1 MNTPLL
7 LASVVVAVLVI
18 GLPLVFHLTR
28 LIGAKSD
35 SIRKNEPYESGIRRT
50 FGDPFDPFGVKFFL
64 VGIVFLLFD
73 VEVLYLFP
81 WALDLRELGWFGLME
96 MFAFLG
102 MLIAGLVYAFR
113 AGILR
118 WI

>member
-1 MNTPLL
+1 MNTPLM
-7 LASVVVAVLVI
+7 LASFVVAVLVI

-28 LIGAKSD
+28 FLGARSD
-35 SIRKNEPYESGIRRT
+35 NIRKNEPYESGIRQT
-50 FGDPFDPFGVKFFL
+50 IGDPFDAFGVKYFL

-81 WALDLRELGWFGLME
+81 WALELRRLGMFGLVE
-96 MFAFLG
+96 MLAFLG
-102 MLIAGLVYAFR
+102 LLVAGLVYALR

>member
-1 MNTPLL
+1 MDRSLL
-7 LASVVVAVLVI
+7 LASLVVAVLVI

-28 LIGAKSD
+28 YLGARSD
-35 SIRKNEPYESGIRRT
+35 NLRKNEPYESGIRQT
-50 FGDPFDPFGVKFFL
+50 IGDPFDAFGVKFFL

-81 WALDLRELGWFGLME
+81 WALELRRLGMFGLIE

-102 MLIAGLVYAFR
+102 LLVAGLIYAFR

>member
-1 MNTPLL
+1 MSQSVL

-18 GLPLVFHLTR
+18 GLPIVFHLTR
-28 LIGAKSD
+28 HLGAKSD
-35 SIRKNEPYESGIRRT
+35 NLRKSEPYESGVRRT
-50 FGDPFDPFGVKFFL
+50 IRDPFDPMSVKFFL

-81 WALDLRELGWFGLME
+81 WALNLRQLGWFGLVE

-102 MLIAGLVYAFR
+102 ILVAGLVYVLR
-113 AGILR
+113 AGVLR

>member
-1 MNTPLL
+1 MSSSLL

-18 GLPLVFHLTR
+18 GLLIVFHLTR
-28 LIGAKSD
+28 HLGAKSD
-35 SIRKNEPYESGIRRT
+35 NIRKNEPYESGIRRT
-50 FGDPFDPFGVKFFL
+50 VGDPFDAFGVKFFL
-64 VGIVFLLFD
+64 VSIVFLLFD

-81 WALDLRELGWFGLME
+81 WALNLRELGWFGLLE

-102 MLIAGLVYAFR
+102 ILIAGLVYAFR